1 MGRRTAACRGV
12 LRRLRIF
19 FNDSGVRFHISE
31 DILKKIWAKY
41 ALNISMNL
49 PQAIVGCGLG
59 GYRDSAYVMDISTKL
74 KDEVVAV
81 APPNRHRYPGGK
93 GGEL

>member
-12 LRRLRIF
+12 FAAIENL

-49 PQAIVGCGLG
+49 PQAIIGCGLG
-59 GYRDSAYVMDISTKL
+59 GYRDSAYVMDISTKI
-74 KDEVVAV
+74 KGRGSGSG
-81 APPNRHRYPGGK
+81 PGRRHRYPGGK